1 MENETGVIILLTCN
15 RKRSFRKTGV
25 VLKRT
30 VFFVFSGFF
39 FIFLFFF
46 SKSFWVHG
54 PLLLFFLLSSNLSAL
69 PLLYSL
75 PPSPL
80 LFFLL
85 PQWLYLVPDQCRII
99 KLFLFLF
106 LLFLCLSFFS
116 GVPLYVF
123 PGDAPPLHVFGPPPG
138 GPHHKGPRS
147 GTEGSPNYI

>member
-30 VFFVFSGFF
+30 VFFLVFFWF
-39 FIFLFFF
+39 FIFFGVF
-46 SKSFWVHG
+46 SKSFLFSRWWG
-54 PLLLFFLLSSNLSAL
+54 ASSTLLSTSPPLLS
-69 PLLYSL
+69 SL

-106 LLFLCLSFFS
+106 LCLSFFS

-123 PGDAPPLHVFGPPPG
+123 PGDAPPLHVFGPPPA